1 MACARRLIGI
11 GARGRKAGYR
21 LQPNGSESLYRTA
34 STKKQKPAP
43 KVKVTLVIYVGIT
56 SLSRVEGMT
65 LSSMVVSRDWQEV
78 SVLECILG
86 GLHMDV
92 AVESEPQRA
101 LARLAK
107 SKVDALIV
115 DCDLNGTGQLF
126 CELQR
131 ETPRARTVPLVIM
144 GGPQGRRDMEGTGAM
159 FAFDKPI
166 SVEQAV
172 RTLSAA
178 RNMILDGRLR
188 YHRAGLEVPVT
199 LSGPNRKR
207 GEAQLINLSQGG
219 LQVRV
224 EEGFDPSESSR
235 VSFALPGTN
244 CGMKAE
250 VEVAW
255 SDNRGNV
262 GIRFVKMASE
272 MKHTLRLWL
281 AQQYFAN

>member
-1 MACARRLIGI
+1 
-11 GARGRKAGYR
+11 
-21 LQPNGSESLYRTA
+21 
-34 STKKQKPAP
+34 
-43 KVKVTLVIYVGIT
+43 
-56 SLSRVEGMT
+56 MT
-65 LSSMVVSRDWQEV
+65 LTSMVVSRDWQEV

-101 LARLAK
+101 LSRLTH
-107 SKVDALIV
+107 SKIDALIV
-115 DCDLNGTGQLF
+115 DCDLNGTGQF
-126 CELQR
+126 FRELQR
-131 ETPRARTVPLVIM
+131 EVPLASTVPLVIM
-144 GGPQGRRDMEGTGAM
+144 GGPRGRRDMQTTGAM

-188 YHRAGLEVPVT
+188 YHRAGLDVPVT
-199 LSGPNRKR
+199 LTGRNQKR
-207 GEAQLINLSQGG
+207 VEAELINLSQGG

-224 EEGFDPSESSR
+224 DDGFNATDLLR
-235 VSFALPGTN
+235 ASFALPGTN
-244 CGMKAE
+244 SGVKAD

-255 SDNRGNV
+255 SNDRGNL
-262 GIRFVKMASE
+262 GIRFVKIAAQTQQ
-272 MKHTLRLWL
+272 TLRLWL

>member
-1 MACARRLIGI
+1 
-11 GARGRKAGYR
+11 
-21 LQPNGSESLYRTA
+21 
-34 STKKQKPAP
+34 
-43 KVKVTLVIYVGIT
+43 
-56 SLSRVEGMT
+56 MT

-86 GLHMDV
+86 GLHMEV

-101 LARLAK
+101 LTRLTN

-115 DCDLNGTGQLF
+115 DCDLNGTGQF
-126 CELQR
+126 FRQLQR
-131 ETPRARTVPLVIM
+131 EAPRASTVPLVIM
-144 GGPQGRRDMEGTGAM
+144 GKVQGRPDMESTGAM

-188 YHRAGLEVPVT
+188 YHRAGLDLPVT
-199 LSGPNRKR
+199 LTGRNRKR
-207 GEAQLINLSQGG
+207 VEAELINLSQGG

-224 EEGFDPSESSR
+224 NELR
-235 VSFALPGTN
+235 VNEQWNATDLIRASFALPGTK
-244 CGMKAE
+244 CGVKAD

-255 SDNRGNV
+255 SDDRGNV
-262 GIRFVKMASE
+262 GIRFVKIAAQTQHS
-272 MKHTLRLWL
+272 LRLWL
-281 AQQYFAN
+281 AQQYFAS

>member
-1 MACARRLIGI
+1 
-11 GARGRKAGYR
+11 
-21 LQPNGSESLYRTA
+21 
-34 STKKQKPAP
+34 
-43 KVKVTLVIYVGIT
+43 
-56 SLSRVEGMT
+56 MT

-101 LARLAK
+101 LARLTN
-107 SKVDALIV
+107 SKIDALIV
-115 DCDLNGTGQLF
+115 DCDLNGTGQF
-126 CELQR
+126 FRELRQ
-131 ETPRARTVPLVIM
+131 EVPRASTVPLVIM
-144 GGPQGRRDMEGTGAM
+144 GGPQGRPDMQTTGAM

-199 LSGPNRKR
+199 LTGRRKKR
-207 GEAQLINLSQGG
+207 VGAQLINLSQGG

-224 EEGFDPSESSR
+224 DDGFNASDLLR
-235 VSFALPGTN
+235 ASFDLPGTK
-244 CGMKAE
+244 CGVKAD

-255 SDNRGNV
+255 SDDRGNV
-262 GIRFVKMASE
+262 GIRFAKIAPRMQ
-272 MKHTLRLWL
+272 HTLRLWL

>member
-1 MACARRLIGI
+1 
-11 GARGRKAGYR
+11 
-21 LQPNGSESLYRTA
+21 
-34 STKKQKPAP
+34 
-43 KVKVTLVIYVGIT
+43 
-56 SLSRVEGMT
+56 MT

-92 AVESEPQRA
+92 AVETEPQRA
-101 LARLAK
+101 LSRLSN
-107 SKVDALIV
+107 SKIDALIV
-115 DCDLNGTGQLF
+115 DCDLNGTGQFLR
-126 CELQR
+126 ELQR
-131 ETPRARTVPLVIM
+131 ETPRASTVPLVIM
-144 GGPQGRRDMEGTGAM
+144 GGPQGKQDMEGTGAL

-172 RTLSAA
+172 HTLSAA

-188 YHRAGLEVPVT
+188 YHRAGLEVPVM
-199 LSGPNRKR
+199 LSGRNQKQA
-207 GEAQLINLSQGG
+207 GGQLINLSQGG

-224 EEGFDPSESSR
+224 QKDGFDASEASR
-235 VSFALPGTN
+235 VSFALPGTK
-244 CGMKAE
+244 CGMKAQ
-250 VEVAW
+250 VEIAW

-262 GIRFVKMASE
+262 GVRFVKMASE

>member
-1 MACARRLIGI
+1 
-11 GARGRKAGYR
+11 
-21 LQPNGSESLYRTA
+21 
-34 STKKQKPAP
+34 
-43 KVKVTLVIYVGIT
+43 
-56 SLSRVEGMT
+56 MT

-86 GLHMDV
+86 SLHMDV

-101 LARLAK
+101 LERITK
-107 SKVDALIV
+107 SKIDALIV
-115 DCDLNGTGQLF
+115 DCDLNGTGQF
-126 CELQR
+126 FRELQR
-131 ETPRARTVPLVIM
+131 EAPRSNTVPLVIM
-144 GGPQGRRDMEGTGAM
+144 GGPQGRPDLQTTGAM

-188 YHRAGLEVPVT
+188 YHRAGMEVTVT
-199 LSGPNRKR
+199 LTGRHQKR
-207 GEAQLINLSQGG
+207 ATAQLINLSQGG

-224 EEGFDPSESSR
+224 DERFDAGDLMR
-235 VSFALPGTN
+235 ACFDLPGTKS
-244 CGMKAE
+244 GVKAD

-255 SDNRGNV
+255 SDHRGNM
-262 GIRFVKMASE
+262 GMRFVKLAGQLE
-272 MKHTLRLWL
+272 HTLRLWL

>member
-1 MACARRLIGI
+1 
-11 GARGRKAGYR
+11 
-21 LQPNGSESLYRTA
+21 
-34 STKKQKPAP
+34 
-43 KVKVTLVIYVGIT
+43 
-56 SLSRVEGMT
+56 
-65 LSSMVVSRDWQEV
+65 MVVSRDWQEV

-101 LARLAK
+101 LERLTK

-115 DCDLNGTGQLF
+115 DCDLNGTAQF
-126 CELQR
+126 FRELQR
-131 ETPRARTVPLVIM
+131 EAPRASTVPLVIM
-144 GGPQGRRDMEGTGAM
+144 GSSQGKHDMEGTGAM

-188 YHRAGLEVPVT
+188 YHRAGLEAPVT
-199 LSGPNRKR
+199 LLGRHQKR
-207 GEAQLINLSQGG
+207 AEGQLINLSQGG

-224 EEGFDPSESSR
+224 DGGFDSAEASR
-235 VSFALPGTN
+235 VAFKLPGTK
-244 CGMKAE
+244 CGVKAD
-250 VEVAW
+250 VEIAW
-255 SDNRGNV
+255 SDKQGNV
-262 GIRFVKMASE
+262 GIRFMNMTPETKN
-272 MKHTLRLWL
+272 TLRLWL

>member
-1 MACARRLIGI
+1 
-11 GARGRKAGYR
+11 
-21 LQPNGSESLYRTA
+21 
-34 STKKQKPAP
+34 
-43 KVKVTLVIYVGIT
+43 
-56 SLSRVEGMT
+56 MT

-92 AVESEPQRA
+92 TVESEPQQA
-101 LARLAK
+101 LARLSK

-115 DCDLNGTGQLF
+115 DCDLNGTGQF
-126 CELQR
+126 FRELQR
-131 ETPRARTVPLVIM
+131 ESPRASSVPLVIM
-144 GGPQGRRDMEGTGAM
+144 GAPQGRRDMEESGAM

-172 RTLSAA
+172 HTLSAA

-188 YHRAGLEVPVT
+188 YHRAGIEVPVT
-199 LSGPNRKR
+199 LR
-207 GEAQLINLSQGG
+207 GRSQNTEGHLINLSQGG
-219 LQVRV
+219 LQVHV
-224 EEGFDPSESSR
+224 EDGFDAKEASR
-235 VSFALPGTN
+235 ISFSLPGTDV
-244 CGMKAE
+244 GVHAQ
-250 VEVAW
+250 VEIAW
-255 SDNRGNV
+255 ADKQGNV

>member
-1 MACARRLIGI
+1 
-11 GARGRKAGYR
+11 
-21 LQPNGSESLYRTA
+21 
-34 STKKQKPAP
+34 
-43 KVKVTLVIYVGIT
+43 
-56 SLSRVEGMT
+56 MT
-65 LSSMVVSRDWQEV
+65 LSSMVVSRDWQEI

-101 LARLAK
+101 LARLSK

-115 DCDLNGTGQLF
+115 DCDLNGTGQF
-126 CELQR
+126 FRELQR
-131 ETPRARTVPLVIM
+131 EAPRASTVPLVIM
-144 GGPQGRRDMEGTGAM
+144 GAPQGRRDMEESGAM
-159 FAFDKPI
+159 FAFEKPI

-172 RTLSAA
+172 HTLSAA

-199 LSGPNRKR
+199 LR
-207 GEAQLINLSQGG
+207 GRSQKKAGGQLINLSQGG

-224 EEGFDPSESSR
+224 DDGFDANEASR
-235 VSFALPGTN
+235 ISFALPGTDF
-244 CGMKAE
+244 GVHAQ

-262 GIRFVKMASE
+262 GIRFVKMASQ
-272 MKHTLRLWL
+272 MKSTLRLWL